1 MQEAGSPKP
10 ESLAC
15 MRWPS
20 HQISLQS
27 LCQKLPDKT
36 QEDKTQS
43 LPVAPLSLFSS
54 HKPPQRQQVAC
65 KALCSPGQ
73 THELWPSKNR
83 EVGWR
88 KWSSLSL
95 WLFFHDSIGPPEWAF
110 KLFPESPQTLA
121 PASSGFISYHS
132 TPLHPTV
139 SHTYPLA
146 ILVYEPFPDSIHLE
160 YFPHHGETHHT
171 NANWFP

>member
-1 MQEAGSPKP
+1 MQEAGSPKL

-15 MRWPS
+15 MGWPS
-20 HQISLQS
+20 HQISPQS

-65 KALCSPGQ
+65 KALGSPEQ

-110 KLFPESPQTLA
+110 KLFPESPKTLA
-121 PASSGFISYHS
+121 LPPLASSHITAPLCILQSVIPTHWPFLS
-132 TPLHPTV
+132 TSLSLIPST
-139 SHTYPLA
+139 
-146 ILVYEPFPDSIHLE
+146 
-160 YFPHHGETHHT
+160 
-171 NANWFP
+171 